1 VSEIYVNGRFLTH
14 PLTGVQR
21 YAREITNRILA
32 DIHLIRGGRPGFL
45 GHLWEQTILP
55 GNVPKGSVL
64 WSPANSGPIFQ
75 PRQVVTIH
83 DLAILEYPQWF
94 PAPMAAWY
102 AYMLPKLAQQAI
114 LILTVSRFS
123 KARIMERLGIEE
135 EKIRMIPGAVGQPFQ
150 PSGSDPL
157 KNSQPYFLTVGAFG
171 PRKNSAV
178 LMEAWQNVHKQN
190 PDIELRV
197 VGTLPQRKEIES
209 IPPVRFLGQLSDEQ
223 MCKEYQG
230 ALGFIYP
237 SRYEGFGLPV
247 LEAMACGTPVICAQA
262 ASLPEVAGNA
272 ALYFNPDEPEVLTAQ
287 MAALLQ
293 NNALREDLVRR
304 GTGQVQKFSWDKGAQ
319 KILSILKELGK

>member
-1 VSEIYVNGRFLTH
+1 VNEIFVNGRFLVH

-21 YAREITNRILA
+21 YAREITNRIFA

-64 WSPANSGPIFQ
+64 WSPANSGPIHQ
-75 PRQVVTIH
+75 PCQVVTIH
-83 DLAILEYPQWF
+83 DLAALEFPQWF

-102 AYMLPKLAQQAI
+102 AYMLPKLAKQAV
-114 LILTVSRFS
+114 LILTVSQFS
-123 KARIMERLGIEE
+123 KARITERLGVAEE
-135 EKIRMIPGAVGQPFQ
+135 IIRMIPGAAGQAFH
-150 PSGSDPL
+150 L
-157 KNSQPYFLTVGAFG
+157 KKPTSQQIRKPYFLTVGSFG

-178 LMEAWQNVHKQN
+178 MLEAWVIIQERN

-197 VGTLPQRKEIES
+197 VGTQLQRKEIEP
-209 IPPVRFLGQLSDEQ
+209 IPSVRLLGQLSDEQ

-247 LEAMACGTPVICAQA
+247 LEAMACGTPVICAQV
-262 ASLPEVAGNA
+262 ASLPEVTGNA
-272 ALYFNPDEPEVLTAQ
+272 ALYFNPDEPEELAAQ

-304 GTGQVQKFSWDKGAQ
+304 GTGQVQKFSWDYSAQ
-319 KILSILKELGK
+319 KVLSILKELAE